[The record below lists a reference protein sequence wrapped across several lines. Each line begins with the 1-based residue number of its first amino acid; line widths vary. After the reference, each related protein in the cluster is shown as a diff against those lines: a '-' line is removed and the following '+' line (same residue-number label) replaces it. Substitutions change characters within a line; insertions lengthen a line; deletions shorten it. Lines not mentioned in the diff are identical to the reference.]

1 MKEKNVINLKII
13 QINLLKYLMVFHS
26 NILTFK
32 KLYITLSIF
41 ILFSVAFVQSPYP
54 SDPLPSNSTNSTNI
68 TNSTSNNSNINYS
81 DVIIPNIYYSA
92 LNEKQRDE
100 YMVI

>member
-1 MKEKNVINLKII
+1 
-13 QINLLKYLMVFHS
+13 MVFHS

-41 ILFSVAFVQSPYP
+41 ILFSVSFVQSPYP
-54 SDPLPSNSTNSTNI
+54 SDPLPSNSTNSTNSTNT

-81 DVIIPNIYYSA
+81 DVIIPNIYFSA

-100 YMVI
+100 YMVV